1 MPCSRG
7 SYTQYASSK
16 AVPRKLDTR
25 GWVSI
30 LYHHL
35 FATARHLLFSPLL
48 LLTPTGAESE
58 DAFYAPTF
66 LITGSSLNATF
77 TTSRVSRIGKGLYF
91 GYDDMERKRI
101 WR

>member
-1 MPCSRG
+1 MGIYSIPPYFCNRA
-7 SYTQYASSK
+7 AS
-16 AVPRKLDTR
+16 P
-25 GWVSI
+25 
-30 LYHHL
+30 
-35 FATARHLLFSPLL
+35 FPLL